1 MTVKELKNRMSR
13 MRDFFAPLD
22 SCGRRLYPRVKRPLT
37 VEEVNALPVG
47 ALIAVPSDII
57 ISGDGEINVVGYGVD
72 CYLNEEGEPVEVWTD
87 VDETIFLVAA
97 KTDEFL
103 RLFEI
108 HKSGHIAERGLLRY
122 RRSLDRGFA
131 ASRVA

>member
-87 VDETIFLVAA
+87 VTHSLR
-97 KTDEFL
+97 KTNICDPNSCYICEQIKEL
-103 RLFEI
+103 EADLGRAQTGDRRG
-108 HKSGHIAERGLLRY
+108 HK
-122 RRSLDRGFA
+122 
-131 ASRVA
+131 V